1 MTKQQIKQIC
11 DKHIEALSKSAES
24 KFASEITKIGAYQQQ
39 VAIMRLCDE
48 HSSVECWASE
58 SHAIPYRNPF
68 TGKMAKYI
76 PDFLLSYADKNGK
89 KHILLGCG
97 GSGPTKRIGPEKFT
111 KFMDL
116 VTRDTNCK
124 FFIAAGS
131 NEEEQKI
138 VDAITN
144 SKHKQNCIAI
154 NKMDIA
160 DTETLAIIKNC
171 DLVFFLIH

>member
-1 MTKQQIKQIC
+1 MPYQKVMEEYSGTIDCRLKLRHHQFFLMVIF
-11 DKHIEALSKSAES
+11 LSSPNWE
-24 KFASEITKIGAYQQQ
+24 T
-39 VAIMRLCDE
+39 
-48 HSSVECWASE
+48 CW
-58 SHAIPYRNPF
+58 PL
-68 TGKMAKYI
+68 GQ
-76 PDFLLSYADKNGK
+76 SYGKNGK

-154 NKMDIA
+154 LPA
-160 DTETLAIIKNC
+160 
-171 DLVFFLIH
+171 